1 MQIQMYSQLED
12 HAGNIPFSILRFE
25 FQHNIYTP
33 LRAVIQKTALPL
45 LSDAPHSLSGFGS
58 EHALRYLQLT
68 L

>member
-12 HAGNIPFSILRFE
+12 HAGSIPFFILWFE
-25 FQHNIYTP
+25 FQHNIYNP
-33 LRAVIQKTALPL
+33 LRVVIQGAALPL
-45 LSDAPHSLSGFGS
+45 LSDTPHSPSGFGS